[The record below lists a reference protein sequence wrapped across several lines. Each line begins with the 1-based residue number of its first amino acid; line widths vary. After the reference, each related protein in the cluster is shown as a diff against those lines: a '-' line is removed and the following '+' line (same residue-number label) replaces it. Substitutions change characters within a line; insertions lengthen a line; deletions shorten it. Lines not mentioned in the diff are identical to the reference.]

1 MTKFD
6 FIGNIL
12 GYKDLKFYPSVIL
25 KDKGEVAL
33 EYSLLENQEKNRY
46 NLHAEN
52 ELFSDDISFIIKGKD
67 VTAKRIF
74 INKSDEVLKLNELAI
89 KFSGLTFNLNAKD
102 DFFYHTENSSIYENF
117 TFPIDYVR
125 TSDDAAN
132 SDFDVQ
138 AGNRWQDPG
147 VAQERIGASPYQPF
161 PAILISNYKTKL
173 GIVHGT
179 LLQDFFF
186 HNYLVR
192 HGDQIEFDVLSS
204 FKAIE
209 YREVKVNEPLVDE
222 WYMGVTEDSDDIEK
236 IFSGYTKVLRK
247 KFPCFYGAT
256 YLNRDN
262 MVWGSWNDGIWRN
275 VTEDLLVAES
285 KALKKYFPTVRWI
298 QVDDGYDAAFYNIAH
313 GLGVPYEGDEGVD
326 AKKFP
331 NGMKS
336 ATDKIKQIGLRP
348 AIWIGG
354 FCPIESKIYKE
365 HPEWFI
371 DYSYRVKATQP
382 LDVSQQVARD
392 YMTSALDKLVLE
404 YGFDGVKHDFWSYA
418 FEDSHDLYKNK
429 DKSGYEYRKWW
440 VEEMRKRIP
449 KDGYLQSCC
458 DIAMGNPFLGEQFTN
473 YRYGDDIAS
482 GAWHSLKVSFLWG
495 TACFALHT
503 GDLFVPNSDSIGPL
517 KALPDNEFMFWTN
530 FVLITRS
537 GVELA
542 GRFSQDEVVNS
553 DRFKVLTK
561 ACCNPNNGQDC
572 YYVNLDYR
580 KPGYTTPDAI
590 YLKTPLF
597 TNEGDKDFIPL
608 RTVGLF
614 NLEEKKKTFSINLGD
629 LGLDD
634 GKYILTDVWT
644 GKRLRAGKVY
654 KTTLKKHS
662 SQLITISKRV
672 NNSIIDADIRMIN
685 VEKNKKTIT
694 FETDYAK
701 QAKFTLLGTPKRV
714 TFDGKDIEYTFDN
727 GILTLFVPGKGKMQ
741 IDF

>member
-1 MTKFD
+1 MKKHYFLSK
-6 FIGNIL
+6 IL
-12 GYKDLKFYPSVIL
+12 GFNDLTFSCSVIL
-25 KDKGEVAL
+25 KDQGEISL
-33 EYSLLENQEKNRY
+33 DYSEIIGDNDIL
-46 NLHAEN
+46 LHAEN
-52 ELFSDDISFIIKGKD
+52 ELFSDDISFIVNGTD
-67 VTAKRIF
+67 VTAKRTF
-74 INKSDEVLKLNELAI
+74 INKSGQVLKVKELAV
-89 KFSGLTFNLNAKD
+89 KLVGFSFGLNAKD
-102 DFFYHTENSSIYENF
+102 DFFYHTENTRIYENF

-125 TSDDAAN
+125 TADDASN
-132 SDFDVQ
+132 SEFDVQ
-138 AGNRWQDPG
+138 AGNQWQDPG
-147 VAQERIGASPYQPF
+147 VVQERIGASPYQPF
-161 PAILISNYKTKL
+161 PAILISNYNSRL
-173 GIVHGT
+173 GLVHGT
-179 LLQDFFF
+179 LSQDVFY

-192 HGDQIEFDVLSS
+192 HGNKIELDIYSS
-204 FKAIE
+204 FKLIE
-209 YREVKVNEPLVDE
+209 YREVKNEEPLIDE
-222 WYMGVTEDSDDIEK
+222 WYIGITNDSNDIEK
-236 IFSGYTKVLRK
+236 IFSGYTKFLRK
-247 KFPCFYGAT
+247 KLPINYGST
-256 YLNRDN
+256 SINRDN
-262 MVWGSWNDGIWRN
+262 MIWGSWNDGIFRD
-275 VTEDLLVAES
+275 VSEELLVLEA
-285 KALKKYFPTVRWI
+285 KALKKHFPTVHWV
-298 QVDDGYDAAFYNIAH
+298 QLDDGYSVTCDNIAN
-313 GLGVPYEGDEGVD
+313 GLGVPYEGEAGID

-331 NGMKS
+331 NGLRS
-336 ATDKIKQIGLRP
+336 LTDKIREIGLRP
-348 AIWIGG
+348 ALWIGG
-354 FCPIESKIYKE
+354 FCPTKTKIFIE
-365 HPEWFI
+365 HPEWFL
-371 DYSYRVKATQP
+371 DYTYRVTATEP
-382 LDVSQQVARD
+382 LDVSQIEVRD
-392 YMTSALDKLVLE
+392 YMTKALDKLVVE
-404 YGFDGVKHDFWSYA
+404 YGFDGIKHDFWSYA

-458 DIAMGNPFLGEQFTN
+458 DIAMANPFLGEQFTN

-553 DRFKVLTK
+553 DRFDILTK

-572 YYVNLDYR
+572 YFVNLDYR

-614 NLEEKKKTFSINLGD
+614 NLEERKKTFSIKLSD

-644 GKRLRAGKVY
+644 GKRLRAGKEY

-662 SQLITISKRV
+662 SRIITISKRV
-672 NNSIIDADIRMIN
+672 KNSIIDADIRMLN

-701 QAKFTLLGTPKRV
+701 QAKITLFGTPKSV
-714 TFDGKDIEYTFDN
+714 KFDGKDIEYIFNN
-727 GILTLFVPGKGKMQ
+727 GILSLFVPGKGKIQ
-741 IDF
+741 INFN